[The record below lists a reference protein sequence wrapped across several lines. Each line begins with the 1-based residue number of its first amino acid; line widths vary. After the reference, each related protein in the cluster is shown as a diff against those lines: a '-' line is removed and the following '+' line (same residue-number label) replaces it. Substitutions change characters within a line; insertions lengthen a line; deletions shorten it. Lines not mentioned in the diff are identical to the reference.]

1 MSPEAIGDGHTPDM
15 NSITASYLAESFFAE
30 YQGLRDQL
38 MEVLVDEDLGL
49 RLGGETASLGALCRE
64 IGEIEHTYVQSFRT
78 FRQDFS
84 YRNPDPGLEHS
95 VAALKAWFAELDREL
110 MSAVGALSEDDI
122 AHRRIIR
129 SDFDVAFF
137 SPLVKV
143 QLDVYR
149 EALLIFYGKVTVYL
163 RAIERPLPGQWAAWI
178 G

>member
-1 MSPEAIGDGHTPDM
+1 M

-38 MEVLVDEDLGL
+38 MAILTDEDLGL
-49 RLGGETASLGALCRE
+49 RLGGETASLGVLCRE
-64 IGEIEHTYVQSFRT
+64 IGEIEHAYVESFRT

-84 YRNPDPGLEHS
+84 YRNPDPELERS
-95 VAALKAWFAELDREL
+95 VAALKTWYAQLDRDL
-110 MSAVGALSEDDI
+110 MAAVEALSEDDI

-129 SDFDVAFF
+129 GDFDESFF
-137 SPLVKV
+137 SPLPKI
-143 QLDVYR
+143 QLDIYR

-163 RAIERPLPGQWAAWI
+163 RAMERPLPGQWADWI

>member
-1 MSPEAIGDGHTPDM
+1 MSPEAICDGHTPDM
-15 NSITASYLAESFFAE
+15 SIASYLAETFFVE

-38 MEVLVDEDLGL
+38 MEILTVEDLGL
-49 RLGGETASLGALCRE
+49 RLGGETASLGGLCRE

-84 YRNPDPGLEHS
+84 YRNPDPELERS

-110 MSAVGALSEDDI
+110 MVAVEALSEDDI
-122 AHRRIIR
+122 ANRRIIR
-129 SDFDVAFF
+129 GDFDQEYF
-137 SPLVKV
+137 SPLAKV

-163 RAIERPLPGQWAAWI
+163 RAIERPLPGQWADWI